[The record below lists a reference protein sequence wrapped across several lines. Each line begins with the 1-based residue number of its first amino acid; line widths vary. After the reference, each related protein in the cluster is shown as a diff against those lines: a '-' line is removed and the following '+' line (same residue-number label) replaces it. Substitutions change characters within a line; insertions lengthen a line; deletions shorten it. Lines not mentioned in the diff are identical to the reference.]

1 MTSLQDLTPPGTR
14 RRSYSISG
22 LQLSFADFEGSSTAE
37 AVAHDIGHGAYDF
50 ESFPV
55 SPGDVILDIG
65 AHVGVVSAWL
75 AQRYPY
81 AFIVACEPFPE
92 TFNLLTTN
100 LVANGVKNVL
110 PLNLALSGDGR
121 FVDLISHPWSNS
133 GGSTAHLA
141 DMDLHG
147 HIKRRVMSWTL
158 DELLDRLNITRCGLL
173 KIDCEGSEYE
183 ILLSSRQ
190 LSRIKVVRGELHIN
204 SRLRVQGYSPQHLMS
219 HLNAYG
225 IDASFVLCD
234 MAE

>member
-1 MTSLQDLTPPGTR
+1 M
-14 RRSYSISG
+14 
-22 LQLSFADFEGSSTAE
+22 
-37 AVAHDIGHGAYDF
+37 AHDIGNGAYDF
-50 ESFPV
+50 ESFPI
-55 SPGDVILDIG
+55 SPGDVLLDIG

-81 AFIVACEPFPE
+81 AFIVACEPFPD
-92 TFNLLTTN
+92 TFNLLTEN
-100 LVANGVKNVL
+100 LVANRVTNVL

-133 GGSTAHLA
+133 GGSTAQLA
-141 DMDLHG
+141 DMNLRD
-147 HIKRRVMSWTL
+147 HIKSRVISWTL
-158 DELLDRLNITRCGLL
+158 DELLYRLHITQCTLL

-190 LSRIKVVRGELHIN
+190 LSRIKMVRGELHIN
-204 SRLRVQGYSPQHLMS
+204 SRLRVQGYSPERLMS

-225 IDASFVLCD
+225 IDASFMRCE